1 MGDTM
6 SKKRRGYSAEFKHEA
21 VELLKR
27 SNDGITAVAQELG
40 VPLTTLKQW
49 HDKTREEEK
58 PPETTDQEVRR
69 LRRENQQLKMERDFL
84 KKAAAFF
91 AKEHK

>member
-1 MGDTM
+1 MA
-6 SKKRRGYSAEFKHEA
+6 KRRRSYTVEFKQEA

-27 SNDGITAVAQELG
+27 SSEGLSAVAQQLG
-40 VPLTTLKQW
+40 VPDTTLRQW
-49 HDKTREEEK
+49 EERFREEAQ
-58 PPETTDQEVRR
+58 PPESPDEELRR
-69 LRRENQQLKMERDFL
+69 LRRENLRLRMERDFL